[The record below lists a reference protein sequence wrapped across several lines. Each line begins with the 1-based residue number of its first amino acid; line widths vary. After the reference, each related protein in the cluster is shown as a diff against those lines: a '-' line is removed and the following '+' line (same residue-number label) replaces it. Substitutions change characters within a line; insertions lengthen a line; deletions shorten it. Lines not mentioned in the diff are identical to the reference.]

1 MCNHPLH
8 TTSEKN
14 PPINQ
19 TGLCGHQTPKLL
31 VSPLLKD
38 HSLKKASGREKSQ
51 DQEGLFSQNLGDQG
65 GVGIWKLGS
74 EELSVRSITTS

>member
-8 TTSEKN
+8 TTSEKT

-65 GVGIWKLGS
+65 WGGNMEVGV
-74 EELSVRSITTS
+74 